1 MPVPRGRRVPLSPA
15 RRLVTDL
22 MWACRGIPTV
32 TVDRR
37 ADLSALVAA
46 RRGAAVKPMWA
57 VIFAKAYAIVAAREP
72 ELRRSYISF
81 PWAHFYEHAEPVA
94 AITIEREYKGEQIAI
109 ATRLRHAHARPLAEL
124 DGAVRIAKEAP
135 LEELP
140 MTRRMLRL
148 ARLPGPLRR
157 GVLWMGLHAS
167 GRLRERH
174 SGTFGVTSVGSAGA
188 GGLHIIS
195 PLTATLHYGM
205 FLERDQLDLR
215 LTFDH
220 RVFDGGIAARA
231 LTALERVLNGSIL
244 DELRA
249 PTAPA
254 AAA

>member
-1 MPVPRGRRVPLSPA
+1 
-15 RRLVTDL
+15 
-22 MWACRGIPTV
+22 MWACRGVPTV
-32 TVDRR
+32 AVDRR
-37 ADLSALVAA
+37 VDLSALAAA

-72 ELRRSYISF
+72 ELRRSYIRF

-94 AITIEREYKGEQIAI
+94 ALTIEREHEGERVVFP
-109 ATRLRHAHARPLAEL
+109 TRLRHAHARPLAEL
-124 DGAVRIAKEAP
+124 DGALRHAKGAP
-135 LEELP
+135 IDEIP
-140 MTRRMLRL
+140 TFRRMLRL
-148 ARLPGPLRR
+148 TRLPGPLRR
-157 GVLWMGLHAS
+157 SLVWVGLHAS
-167 GRLRERH
+167 GRLREHH

-188 GGLHIIS
+188 GALHLIS

-205 FLERDQLDLR
+205 FLEHDQLDLR

-220 RVFDGGIAARA
+220 RVFDGGTAARA

-249 PTAPA
+249 PA